1 MRILAVLTT
10 AGLLLTA
17 SPALGRF
24 VDVSP
29 QTEDELRKK
38 CEDNGGTFDKEGSVY
53 WCAKACK
60 GGICQVVCP
69 GEGQKCTGSV
79 PPKKRE
85 AQPRQVEDVLT
96 DRLGA
101 DDAEGEG
108 FPGWLGLVG
117 LLGLAGLVGRSRRN
131 SHAQESADRR

>member
-1 MRILAVLTT
+1 MRILAVFTT

-38 CEDNGGTFDKEGSVY
+38 CTDNGGTFDKEGGAY
-53 WCAKACK
+53 WCSKACK
-60 GGICQVVCP
+60 GGICHVYCP

-85 AQPRQVEDVLT
+85 SQPRQVEDVLT
-96 DRLGA
+96 DRLGG
-101 DDAEGEG
+101 DDGGGEG
-108 FPGWLGLVG
+108 FPPWIGLVG
-117 LLGLAGLVGRSRRN
+117 LLGLAGLVRRSRTN
-131 SHAQESADRR
+131 SHAQEGTQGR